1 MAKKVEK
8 LVKLQIPAGK
18 LHQLHRLD
26 LLLVKLVSTS
36 WDSQKSSTLVQLIK
50 LV

>member
-1 MAKKVEK
+1 MAKSRKTCK
-8 LVKLQIPAGK
+8 IANPAGK
-18 LHQLHRLD
+18 ATPLHQLD

-36 WDSQKSSTLVQLIK
+36 WDSQKSSTLVQLTK